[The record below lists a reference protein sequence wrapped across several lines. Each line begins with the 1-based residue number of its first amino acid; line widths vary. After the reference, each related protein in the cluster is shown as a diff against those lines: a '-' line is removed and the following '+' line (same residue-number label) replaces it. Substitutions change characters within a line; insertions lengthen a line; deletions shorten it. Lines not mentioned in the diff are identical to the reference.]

1 MADMSNLN
9 TCLGGLLLVYFIMV
23 EIGNLL
29 GNITDPVTII
39 IRVVGLMAWRF
50 WFLWE
55 FLEFLYFL
63 RLSN

>member
-1 MADMSNLN
+1 MAEMSNLN

-39 IRVVGLMAWRF
+39 IKVVGLMAGRF
-50 WFLWE
+50 
-55 FLEFLYFL
+55 
-63 RLSN
+63 

>member
-1 MADMSNLN
+1 MAEMSNLN

-39 IRVVGLMAWRF
+39 IRVVGLMAWCF

-55 FLEFLYFL
+55 FLEFSIFK
-63 RLSN
+63 LST